1 MLVILLKSWV
11 IQIWLLL
18 KSHVLR
24 VRGESSVVNIAY
36 GNAPLF
42 IRVTV
47 ASSIPEI
54 LLYDALLAIELTD
67 WRLLRIW
74 RLLSPLKAI
83 NVTPPLPTS
92 NLLAMWRSYGFL
104 VNRVENLTNIEAHI
118 VPLRIH
124 HHDLAP

>member
-1 MLVILLKSWV
+1 M

-67 WRLLRIW
+67 
-74 RLLSPLKAI
+74 
-83 NVTPPLPTS
+83 
-92 NLLAMWRSYGFL
+92 
-104 VNRVENLTNIEAHI
+104 
-118 VPLRIH
+118 
-124 HHDLAP
+124 